1 MGYLWAGN
9 NYDMNSSKAEAEDI
23 GVHILEKAMNPSK
36 YWPFQNQT
44 VHAAEDRQPSRPW
57 RLPVQLGFFQRRCFG
72 SVEK

>member
-36 YWPFQNQT
+36 YRPFQNQT
-44 VHAAEDRQPSRPW
+44 VHAAEDRQPSRP
-57 RLPVQLGFFQRRCFG
+57 
-72 SVEK
+72 